1 MHTDLLQRIVDD
13 LGYPGAE
20 EGHRPDKVR
29 YERVSPLRRADLD
42 RFWLLEYRFPDGV
55 TPLGM
60 CLLDDGYAWATQRAA
75 QVVPLPTSNGLTV
88 RCAGTHVYFTELEQ
102 PSVDEARERARA
114 LAAGLPDFLD
124 RFPRLWEQAS
134 RELDGAARVL
144 ECHDPRADAP
154 EALADYLE
162 RARAFQRR
170 AWEVHFDLMYP
181 LLLNQAGFYGLC
193 AELGIARAE
202 VPRFL
207 QGYETLMTRSDRAL
221 WGFAR
226 ELRGTALAKVF
237 VDNPPEAIA
246 PALAAAGSVGA
257 GWMARF
263 GAFLDQWGWRTDG
276 MADPMLPSWRE
287 DPTTPLGN
295 IRTFLL
301 DDGDGHDFD
310 AGIGEARAERDAA
323 IAAARARL
331 TRAERRAFDAGL
343 ASCERANFVWWNE
356 DHNHYIDLRAT
367 IPVRRAALAIG
378 ERAAA
383 RDRDDVFFLFH
394 DELAR
399 VARGEQPIA
408 AFDALIDARRAYHAS
423 WRDCRKAMPKYL
435 GAAPDSVSD
444 PILIEID
451 GVTDDFL
458 AAVRVGS
465 APGERLRGL
474 GAAPGRAQGRARVL
488 HGPQELHRV
497 EAGEVLVCEGTS
509 PSWTPAFTKIAACV
523 CDQGGT
529 LAHASIISRE
539 YRVPCVVGTAVATR
553 VIADG
558 DLVDVDG
565 SAGTVTV
572 LKAA

>member
-1 MHTDLLQRIVDD
+1 MHADLLQRIVDD
-13 LGYPGAE
+13 PGYPGADDA
-20 EGHRPDKVR
+20 HRPDLVR
-29 YERVSPLRRADLD
+29 FERVAPMRRDDLE
-42 RFWLLEYRFPDGV
+42 RFWLLEYRFPDGI

-75 QVVPLPTSNGLTV
+75 QAVPLPTSNGLTV
-88 RCAGTHVYFTELEQ
+88 RCAGTHVYFTEIEQ
-102 PSVDEARERARA
+102 PSSEEARERAAA
-114 LAAGLPDFLD
+114 LGAGLPGFLE
-124 RFPRLWEQAS
+124 RFPELWGRIAD
-134 RELDGAARVL
+134 ELGAHARAL
-144 ECHDPRADAP
+144 ERHDPRADAP
-154 EALADYLE
+154 GAQADYLE

-170 AWEVHFDLMYP
+170 AWEVHFELMYP

-193 AELGIARAE
+193 DELGIARAE

-207 QGYETLMTRSDRAL
+207 QGYETPMTRCDRAL

-226 ELRGTALAKVF
+226 ELRDTPLAAAF
-237 VDNPPEAIA
+237 VENPPESIA
-246 PALAAAGSVGA
+246 ATLAGA
-257 GWMARF
+257 GAEGARWLARF
-263 GAFLDQWGWRTDG
+263 SAFLDEWGWRTDG
-276 MADPMLPSWRE
+276 MADPMLPCWRE

-301 DDGDGHDFD
+301 EPGEGHDFD
-310 AGIGEARAERDAA
+310 AGLDEVRAERGAA

-331 TRAERRAFDAGL
+331 TRAERRAFDAAL

-367 IPVRRAALAIG
+367 IPLRRAALAIG
-378 ERAAA
+378 A
-383 RDRDDVFFLFH
+383 RTPGRGPDDVFFLFYP
-394 DELAR
+394 ELLR
-399 VARGEQPIA
+399 VARGEPIA
-408 AFDALIDARRAYHAS
+408 SFDALIDARRAYHAS
-423 WRDCRKAMPKYL
+423 WRECRKVMPKYL
-435 GAAPDSVSD
+435 GAAPESISD

-451 GVTDDFL
+451 GVTDEFL
-458 AAVRVGS
+458 AAVRVGA

-474 GAAPGRAQGRARVL
+474 GAAPGRASGRARVL
-488 HGPQELHRV
+488 HGPQDLHRV
-497 EAGEVLVCEGTS
+497 QAGEVLVCEGTS
-509 PSWTPAFTKIAACV
+509 PSWTPAFTRIAACV